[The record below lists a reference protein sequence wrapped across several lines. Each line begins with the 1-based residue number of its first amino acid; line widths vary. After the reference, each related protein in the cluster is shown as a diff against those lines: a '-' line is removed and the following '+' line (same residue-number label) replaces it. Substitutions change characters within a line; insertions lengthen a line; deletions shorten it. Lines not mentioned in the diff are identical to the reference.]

1 MRLELL
7 PISLLKSC
15 PFFWA
20 CPLVQEEAIP
30 DRKLKYFSSKNPA
43 TSACFWRFLGSTGS
57 TRNGAGAGCRARSY
71 ESRPPSGVR
80 ANGKQPATSPQL
92 PPLLHPSSLVRPVRP
107 EKPPHSPR
115 LWEKAG
121 KAGKEPRPSA
131 GPKKWPSSSRSSRT
145 GRSSGPGNWLKGSFL
160 RHILLSAGLAQD
172 RQEDKQTIRKVLI
185 RRLSFS
191 HFPTV
196 SDLQSPDQGKLRSI
210 RAQCRSIY
218 QDDEAC
224 LAIGLVDT
232 HMHCT
237 VHTTTQATQ
246 TQSKEEQQIK
256 CICCNRSKH

>member
-131 GPKKWPSSSRSSRT
+131 GPKKWPSSTSSRT

-160 RHILLSAGLAQD
+160 RHILLSLLAWHRTDKKTSRQSGKFLSVACHSHIFQQSQTSKPQTRVNSDPSEPSVGLFI
-172 RQEDKQTIRKVLI
+172 KMM
-185 RRLSFS
+185 RLAWQ
-191 HFPTV
+191 
-196 SDLQSPDQGKLRSI
+196 LG
-210 RAQCRSIY
+210 C
-218 QDDEAC
+218 
-224 LAIGLVDT
+224 
-232 HMHCT
+232 
-237 VHTTTQATQ
+237 
-246 TQSKEEQQIK
+246 
-256 CICCNRSKH
+256 

>member
-115 LWEKAG
+115 LWEKA
-121 KAGKEPRPSA
+121 AGKEPGHPGTQKVA
-131 GPKKWPSSSRSSRT
+131 QQGW
-145 GRSSGPGNWLKGSFL
+145 SSGPGNWLKASFL
-160 RHILLSAGLAQD
+160 PHILLSAPQPL
-172 RQEDKQTIRKVLI
+172 
-185 RRLSFS
+185 
-191 HFPTV
+191 
-196 SDLQSPDQGKLRSI
+196 
-210 RAQCRSIY
+210 
-218 QDDEAC
+218 
-224 LAIGLVDT
+224 
-232 HMHCT
+232 
-237 VHTTTQATQ
+237 
-246 TQSKEEQQIK
+246 
-256 CICCNRSKH
+256 

>member
-80 ANGKQPATSPQL
+80 ANGKQPASSPQL

-131 GPKKWPSSSRSSRT
+131 GPKKWPSSTSSSRT
-145 GRSSGPGNWLKGSFL
+145 GGAVVR
-160 RHILLSAGLAQD
+160 
-172 RQEDKQTIRKVLI
+172 E
-185 RRLSFS
+185 
-191 HFPTV
+191 
-196 SDLQSPDQGKLRSI
+196 
-210 RAQCRSIY
+210 
-218 QDDEAC
+218 
-224 LAIGLVDT
+224 IG
-232 HMHCT
+232 
-237 VHTTTQATQ
+237 
-246 TQSKEEQQIK
+246 
-256 CICCNRSKH
+256 

>member
-1 MRLELL
+1 MGLPSRSRRGDPRSKTEVFQFQKPSDFSLFLAVSRLNWEH
-7 PISLLKSC
+7 KKRC
-15 PFFWA
+15 W
-20 CPLVQEEAIP
+20 
-30 DRKLKYFSSKNPA
+30 
-43 TSACFWRFLGSTGS
+43 G
-57 TRNGAGAGCRARSY
+57 GCRARSY

-80 ANGKQPATSPQL
+80 ANERQPATSPQL

-107 EKPPHSPR
+107 EKPPHSPG

-131 GPKKWPSSSRSSRT
+131 GPKKWPSSRT

-185 RRLSFS
+185 HRLSFS

-256 CICCNRSKH
+256 CICCNRFKH